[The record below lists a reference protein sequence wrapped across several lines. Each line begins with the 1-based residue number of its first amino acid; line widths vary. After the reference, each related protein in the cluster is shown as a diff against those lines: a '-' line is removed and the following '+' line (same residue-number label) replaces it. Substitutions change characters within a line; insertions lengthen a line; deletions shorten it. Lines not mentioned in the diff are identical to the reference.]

1 MYIVISKKIVRFQT
15 LFCPVSNIFLADFKH
30 FLALLWSPILR
41 ETLLTNMT
49 NDVAGNDAAYCSI
62 RKKVEQFLIF
72 ATKPCQEINFH
83 QIYQN
88 LSKSYPIIWGTHTK
102 IFKEFAG
109 LLILAVK
116 WPFLVAWVL
125 NIPPSRLPSTFNL
138 MFWGMNL

>member
-1 MYIVISKKIVRFQT
+1 MTDYAKKKNHTILKLLSKIQPTFKKFDFYTSKNSQDTSFTTTNLIHGLYFEKKWPEIT
-15 LFCPVSNIFLADFKH
+15 WIWKFLHCDFKH
-30 FLALLWSPILR
+30 FFARFPTFLAALWSPILR

-88 LSKSYPIIWGTHTK
+88 LSKSHHII
-102 IFKEFAG
+102 
-109 LLILAVK
+109 
-116 WPFLVAWVL
+116 
-125 NIPPSRLPSTFNL
+125 
-138 MFWGMNL
+138 

>member
-1 MYIVISKKIVRFQT
+1 VTKMFLITNLDCTNHGLYFDGLKSLGYGNLSTAI
-15 LFCPVSNIFLADFKH
+15 SNIFLPGFKH
-30 FLALLWSPILR
+30 FLAPLWSPILR

-88 LSKSYPIIWGTHTK
+88 LSKSYPK
-102 IFKEFAG
+102 F
-109 LLILAVK
+109 
-116 WPFLVAWVL
+116 
-125 NIPPSRLPSTFNL
+125 
-138 MFWGMNL
+138 